1 MVIDTHQHLG
11 RSRFTGQETTE
22 AELLAGMRGNGIDM
36 ALVMPQ
42 ATLDSASALHDRIAA
57 LTGLETDRV
66 RGIASICPWVDEI
79 EYRAEAERCV
89 RELNFVALKLDPNGH
104 GLAINSAQAR
114 RCFDAA
120 SELGVPI
127 IVHTGFGVP
136 NSLPSLALPV
146 AREYPELPIVLAHA
160 GFVTYA
166 AEALVVAREADNIYL
181 EPSWCTVFQL
191 REFYLALGP
200 TRLLFGTDHVA
211 NMPVE
216 LAKFRSAGI
225 PDRDLE
231 TIFETTPRT
240 LLKLG

>member
-1 MVIDTHQHLG
+1 MIIDTHQHLG

-22 AELLAGMRGNGIDM
+22 VELLEGMQANGLDV

-42 ATLDSASALHDRIAA
+42 STLDSASTDHDRIAA
-57 LTGLETDRV
+57 LARIHPDSI
-66 RGIASICPWVDEI
+66 RGVASICPWISEE
-79 EYRAEAERCV
+79 EYRIEATRCV
-89 RELNFVALKLDPNGH
+89 RDLNFVALKLDPNGH

-114 RCFDAA
+114 RCFETA
-120 SELGVPI
+120 SDLGVPI

-146 AREYPELPIVLAHA
+146 ARAFPRLPIILAHA
-160 GFVTYA
+160 GFATYA
-166 AEALVVAREADNIYL
+166 ADALVAAREAQNIYL
-181 EPSWCTVFQL
+181 EPSWCTVFQV
-191 REFYLALGP
+191 RDFHRALGP

-225 PDRDLE
+225 PEMDLDC
-231 TIFETTPRT
+231 IFETTARGIFN
-240 LLKLG
+240 L

>member
-1 MVIDTHQHLG
+1 MIIDTHQHLG

-22 AELLAGMRGNGIDM
+22 VELLDGMHANGIDV

-42 ATLDSASALHDRIAA
+42 STLDTASSHHDRIAA
-57 LTGLETDRV
+57 LARIQRGHV
-66 RGIASICPWVDEI
+66 RGVASICPWISED
-79 EYRAEAERCV
+79 EYRVEANRCV
-89 RELNFVALKLDPNGH
+89 RDLDFVALKLDPNGH
-104 GLAINSAQAR
+104 GLAIDSAQAR
-114 RCFDAA
+114 RCFEAA
-120 SELGVPI
+120 SDLGVPV

-136 NSLPSLALPV
+136 HSLPSLALPV
-146 AREYPELPIVLAHA
+146 ARAFPELPIILAHA

-166 AEALVVAREADNIYL
+166 AEALVVAREAQNIYL

-191 REFYLALGP
+191 RSFHRALGP

-225 PDRDLE
+225 PESDLDG
-231 TIFETTPRT
+231 IFETTARG
-240 LLKLG
+240 LFKL